1 MVVPSI
7 KQEEKR
13 FGQKDAEG
21 HSGEVQFEM
30 LVGHPLRLT
39 KVAVGD
45 VDLELRKRG
54 LRCMCRSGSY

>member
-39 KVAVGD
+39 KVAVG
-45 VDLELRKRG
+45 RG
-54 LRCMCRSGSY
+54 PGAQEERLALYV